1 MSTMGD
7 AVGTVGV
14 YFCTAIIMFGAPLII
29 NSASNDDMA
38 QTALN
43 VAVTEA
49 AENVEKT
56 GVFTIED
63 YNNLVQT
70 VSADGTAKEI
80 EMQIGRIEIEMQI
93 GRIDENPAK
102 KTTQANSKKQGEN
115 AMYYIFTNEIEEILK
130 TEGKI
135 VLNQGDVLIIRVRN
149 KSPTLN
155 NMLTNIFY
163 SVPPSATYTLASQA
177 SITCTVNGDLSN

>member
-43 VAVTEA
+43 VAVTES

-70 VSADGTAKEI
+70 VSADGTAK
-80 EMQIGRIEIEMQI
+80 EIEMQI

-135 VLNQGDVLIIRVRN
+135 VLNQGDVFIIRVRN